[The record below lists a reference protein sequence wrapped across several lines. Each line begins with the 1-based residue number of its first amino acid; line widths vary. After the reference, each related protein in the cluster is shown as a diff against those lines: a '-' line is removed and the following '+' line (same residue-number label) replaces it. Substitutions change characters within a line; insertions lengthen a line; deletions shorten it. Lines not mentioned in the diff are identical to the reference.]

1 MPVSKDQHRLLY
13 KIARAYYVDGLTQQ
27 QVANRF
33 GLSRPKVSRLL
44 HQARRER
51 IVNITLVPPSGGLT
65 DLEHEL
71 ESRYGLEEVAI
82 VSVSD
87 PRDPPSV
94 ALELGPVAADLLV
107 RCMSGQETVAITW
120 GRTVLAMVNAL
131 PSRSWPHVTI
141 VQMDGGLG
149 PVDVLEHSTELA
161 RRMAQKFN
169 ADLRLL
175 PAPGIVSS
183 RAAAQALKSDA
194 QISETLALAA
204 RADIAIVG
212 LGVLEPDAVILR
224 SGTIIN
230 QNDLELLKEAGAVG
244 DVGLRFMNASGKPIN
259 LGIAERIIGL
269 TLEQIAGIPR
279 VIGVG
284 GGEAKVQIIRA
295 ALHAHILD
303 ILVTDHATAQALR
316 AHPDEKSRP
325 ENATHLTQ
333 GHLG

>member
-1 MPVSKDQHRLLY
+1 MPVSRDQHRLLY

-44 HQARRER
+44 HQARHER
-51 IVNITLVPPSGGLT
+51 IVNISLVPPSGGMT
-65 DLEHEL
+65 DLEHQL
-71 ESRYGLEEVAI
+71 ETTYGLEEVVI

-87 PRDPPSV
+87 PCNLSSV
-94 ALELGPVAADLLV
+94 ALELGPVAADLLL
-107 RCMSGQETVAITW
+107 RCLSGRETVAITW
-120 GRTVLAMVNAL
+120 GRTVLAMVDAL
-131 PSRSWPHVTI
+131 QSKSWPDVTI

-161 RRMAQKFN
+161 RRMAQKLN
-169 ADLRLL
+169 ARLRLL
-175 PAPGIVSS
+175 PVPGIVSS

-224 SGTIIN
+224 SGTIIK
-230 QNDLELLKEAGAVG
+230 QSDLELLREAGAVG

-269 TLEQIAGIPR
+269 TLEQIASIPR

-284 GGEAKVQIIRA
+284 GGEAKVQVIRA
-295 ALHAHILD
+295 ALRARILD

-316 AHPDEKSRP
+316 EDPD
-325 ENATHLTQ
+325 
-333 GHLG
+333 